1 VPPFLRYAVM
11 PVTREGVIALAGRF
25 TAVDGQDVSGEA
37 AAESAS

>member
-1 VPPFLRYAVM
+1 
-11 PVTREGVIALAGRF
+11 VIALAGRF